1 MKRNTFFRIGI
12 VAWMVVI
19 FTLCAM
25 PASDI
30 PGTGLNIPHADK
42 IVHFGMHFVMA
53 SLLIGSL
60 KINARLKWSVIVGIA
75 IGFSILYGGAIEI
88 LQSNFFNRSGDPW
101 DELANTAG
109 AAAGCL
115 LYRPLERQKDKWL
128 ARRKEKQ

>member
-1 MKRNTFFRIGI
+1 MKRTTLLSTGTI
-12 VAWMVVI
+12 AWGVI
-19 FTLCAM
+19 IFVLCAM
-25 PASDI
+25 PSSDL
-30 PGTGLNIPHADK
+30 PNPGLNIPHLDK
-42 IVHFGMHFVMA
+42 VVHFGMHFVMA

-60 KINARLKWSVIVGIA
+60 KINARLKWSTIVGIA